1 MKNTELMNK
10 LTRTASRIGL
20 QIKKHSPEIL
30 LVTGLAGTVV
40 TTVMA
45 CKASTKAGAILE
57 EARERIDTVHEIANK
72 PEMAEKYTEEDK
84 KKDLVI
90 VYTQT
95 AVEYAKLYGPSVV
108 MGVAS
113 IACILASHKI
123 IRTRNAALAT
133 AYSAIHDGFKEYRGR
148 VVERLG
154 KEMDRELLYNI
165 RAKEITET
173 VVDENGNEETVTTVV
188 EAADPNAKGM
198 YIKCFDET
206 CRGWQRDAELNHYFL
221 RQVQQWANEKLQ
233 KQGHLTL
240 NEVYEQLGFMK
251 TKDGAVVGW
260 VYNEE
265 HPVGDNYVDF
275 GIYDLRDEDKR
286 AFVNG
291 YEKSIW
297 LDFNVDGY
305 IVDLI

>member
-10 LTRTASRIGL
+10 LTRTAHRIGL

-30 LVTGLAGTVV
+30 LVTGLAGTVA

-57 EARERIDTVHEIANK
+57 EARDRIDDIHEVANN
-72 PEMAEKYTEEDK
+72 PEMVDKYTEDDK
-84 KKDLVI
+84 KKDLMI

-95 AVEYAKLYGPSVV
+95 GVEYAKLYGPSVV
-108 MGVAS
+108 VGIAS

-133 AYSAIHDGFKEYRGR
+133 AYTAIHDQFKGYRGR
-148 VVERLG
+148 VIERLG

-173 VVDENGNEETVTTVV
+173 VVDDNGNEETVTTVV
-188 EAADPNAKGM
+188 EVPDPNTKGM
-198 YIKCFDET
+198 YVKCFDET

-260 VYNEE
+260 VYNEDD
-265 HPVGDNYVDF
+265 PVGDNFVDF